1 MNYISIRTKRK
12 LLVGFKEKER
22 KKMNKDFKVG
32 DRVKVVGC
40 PYIKDGTLAT
50 VIILGDDYCGIRF
63 DDYGFKVKFGTD
75 DTDYFIGVGKKY
87 LEKAEDW
94 LHFETTNINSKPL
107 ISTIVKLEKEVRLYN
122 SMYQWKEKFDPEEPD
137 WENNKEDKWYI
148 SRYSNGA
155 WWLSRTFSSVENL
168 QVYFTTVE
176 KAEQCLEWLKKEG
189 VLY

>member
-1 MNYISIRTKRK
+1 MKTTK
-12 LLVGFKEKER
+12 KEG
-22 KKMNKDFKVG
+22 KKMNKDYKIG
-32 DRVKVVGC
+32 DRVKVVGH

-87 LEKAEDW
+87 LEKVEDW
-94 LHFETTNINSKPL
+94 LHFKTTNIDSDPL
-107 ISTIVKLEKEVRLYN
+107 ISTIDKLDKEVKLYN
-122 SMYQWKEKFDPEEPD
+122 CMYQWKEKFDPEEVGWKD
-137 WENNKEDKWYI
+137 KEDRWYI
-148 SRYSNGA
+148 SRSSGYWHTSYSY
-155 WWLSRTFSSVENL
+155 SVKQNL
-168 QVYFTTVE
+168 EVYFTTEE